1 MKVLCLSACYR
12 PQFSTTFVL
21 RTRAR
26 RHLQPGLL
34 CNTTKRKGRTAASG
48 ALDINNLLYWNLW
61 VHWSGKI
68 KQQKMPTIIKRR
80 PIVEFIPFWCAEKLC
95 FDWFFHMCQYH
106 FKIVFN
112 IRFSY
117 FIYSYLNF
125 LSVKTALKNQYTCQ
139 LQFLVNCANRCLW
152 P

>member
-1 MKVLCLSACYR
+1 
-12 PQFSTTFVL
+12 
-21 RTRAR
+21 
-26 RHLQPGLL
+26 
-34 CNTTKRKGRTAASG
+34 
-48 ALDINNLLYWNLW
+48 
-61 VHWSGKI
+61 
-68 KQQKMPTIIKRR
+68 MPTIIKRR
-80 PIVEFIPFWCAEKLC
+80 PIVEFIPSFDVRKNCAL
-95 FDWFFHMCQYH
+95 FFHMCQYH

-139 LQFLVNCANRCLW
+139 LQFLVNFANRCLW